1 MVGGIL
7 GDAMLL
13 TWKMKEGGHETTEAG
28 KCKEITSAPVS
39 RKEHNYAY
47 TLTSV
52 Q

>member
-13 TWKMKEGGHETTEAG
+13 TWKMQEGGHEITEAG

-39 RKEHNYAY
+39 RKEHNYAD